1 MILAHILG
9 KKNWQM
15 VVRSQRPYHAFLNV
29 KRSRPGIRV
38 DRGQRRG
45 GWWHGRSTWLVAEEG
60 PLKISLLRRP
70 GLGGCHSRFVQARKT
85 DAAPPT
91 ATEGYLKLKTI
102 YLVSDGPA

>member
-15 VVRSQRPYHAFLNV
+15 VVRSQRPYHAFLS
-29 KRSRPGIRV
+29 SRPGTRV
-38 DRGQRRG
+38 DRGQWRARR
-45 GWWHGRSTWLVAEEG
+45 LVARPINGAGRRRG

-85 DAAPPT
+85 DTAPPT